1 MAHAPKRRA
10 RRKTKIPFRAVM
22 RLSFLP
28 GEEEEKE
35 EEEGDVTIDCVIATI
50 NPKNV
55 MTKRMTYSPRPVT
68 RPGASDAFITI
79 PYWSVMVMF
88 SDVKHAAAASIR
100 GTVVVLEFLA
110 LGTPVGKRELSRSAN
125 MTPARLNTMKIR
137 MTLMGPRSLL
147 EK

>member
-10 RRKTKIPFRAVM
+10 RRKTKIHFRAVM
-22 RLSFLP
+22 RLSFLS
-28 GEEEEKE
+28 GEEGEEK
-35 EEEGDVTIDCVIATI
+35 EGDVTIDCAIATI

-55 MTKRMTYSPRPVT
+55 MTKRTTYSPRPVT
-68 RPGASDAFITI
+68 RPGTSDAFITI
-79 PYWSVMVMF
+79 PNWSVMVMF
-88 SDVKHAAAASIR
+88 SDVKHAAAASS
-100 GTVVVLEFLA
+100 GGAVVVLESLA

>member
-1 MAHAPKRRA
+1 MAHAPMRRA
-10 RRKTKIPFRAVM
+10 RRKTKIHFRAVM
-22 RLSFLP
+22 RLSFLL
-28 GEEEEKE
+28 
-35 EEEGDVTIDCVIATI
+35 GDVTIDCVIATI

-55 MTKRMTYSPRPVT
+55 MTKRTTYSPRPVT
-68 RPGASDAFITI
+68 RPGASDAFNSV

-88 SDVKHAAAASIR
+88 SDVKHAAAASSC
-100 GTVVVLEFLA
+100 GAVVVLELLA